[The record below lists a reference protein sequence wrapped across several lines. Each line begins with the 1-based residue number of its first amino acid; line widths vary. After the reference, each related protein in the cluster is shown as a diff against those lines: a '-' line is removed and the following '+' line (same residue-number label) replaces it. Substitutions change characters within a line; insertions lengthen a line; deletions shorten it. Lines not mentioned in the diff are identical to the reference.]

1 MRCPIRALRPTGTRP
16 LAAAPGAAEVLAG
29 LEADQPEGEDDV
41 VLDLPISI
49 YGGG

>member
-1 MRCPIRALRPTGTRP
+1 VETRL
-16 LAAAPGAAEVLAG
+16 LAAAPGADEVLAG
-29 LEADQPEGEDDV
+29 LEGDAPECEDDV

>member
-1 MRCPIRALRPTGTRP
+1 MI
-16 LAAAPGAAEVLAG
+16 AG
-29 LEADQPEGEDDV
+29 LEADAPEYEDDV